1 MRKQVC
7 WAVAASLVIAALSQA
22 RSNDVAIRSFE
33 RQLLVEE
40 TAEASAGVS
49 IGDLNG
55 DGWLDIVLAKGRHT
69 PLYNRVLLSDR
80 TGRFIAANLGV
91 TPDRSYSAELA
102 DIDADGDLDVVVG
115 NDLPDRKLVFK
126 NDGKGN
132 FTLAGSW
139 GEPSWPT
146 RYVTLADL
154 NGDGFPDIVAANA
167 GASLPLPIPY
177 PSFMCLNDGTG
188 AFPSCRPLPSE
199 SAVRIVSADFDAN
212 GAIDLFVG
220 HRDGGRNFILW
231 NSGPARFAERT
242 AIGPDV
248 SNIRVA
254 AVGDFNGDGLPDLVV
269 CDDRRKTTAV
279 FLNAGGRAFH
289 GPISLPTGN
298 RTPYAVSAADLN
310 HDGHT
315 DIVVGYVAAT
325 GSVYF
330 MRGDGH
336 SFVEAPWND
345 GKGDV
350 YQIAFGDLDRDGWT
364 DIVAAR
370 SGAPNGIWFSSK
382 PAR

>member
-1 MRKQVC
+1 MRTRIC
-7 WAVAASLVIAALSQA
+7 CAGAAFLAIALLQA
-22 RSNDVAIRSFE
+22 RSTDVAIRSFE

-40 TAEASAGVS
+40 TAELSAGVS
-49 IGDLNG
+49 VGDLNV

-69 PLYNRVLLSDR
+69 GLHNRVLLNDR
-80 TGRFIAANLGV
+80 NGRFIAANLGD
-91 TPDRSYSAELA
+91 TPDRSYSAELG
-102 DIDADGDLDVVVG
+102 DVDADGDLDVVTG
-115 NDLPDRKLVFK
+115 NDMPDRKLVFK
-126 NDGKGN
+126 NDGKGS

-146 RYVTLADL
+146 RCVTLADL

-177 PSFMCLNDGTG
+177 PSFMCLNSGTG

-199 SAVRIVSADFDAN
+199 SAVRIAAADFDGN

-231 NSGPARFAERT
+231 NGGPARFAERT
-242 AIGPDV
+242 AIGPDI
-248 SNIRVA
+248 SNVRVA
-254 AVGDFNGDGLPDLVV
+254 AVGDFDGDGRPDLVV

-279 FLNAGGRAFH
+279 FLNAGGRVFH
-289 GPISLPTGN
+289 EPISLPTRN
-298 RTPYAVSAADLN
+298 RTPYAVSAVDLN
-310 HDGHT
+310 QDGHT
-315 DIVVGYVAAT
+315 DIVVGYIAAT

-330 MRGDGH
+330 SDGDGH
-336 SFVEAPWND
+336 GFVETPWND

-370 SGAPNGIWFSSK
+370 SGAQNGIWFNSK
-382 PAR
+382 PVR